1 LATGRFP
8 VLAADQGA
16 AFYGSY
22 NAITTTW
29 GPRFAEWIYPGMLP
43 GEEPRTQLAKRMS
56 EIEADEYWGHKAK
69 QFVRSHWRVIPAMV
83 AAYVVRALLLP
94 QRSAA
99 PNLGSI
105 YTYPEWI
112 FRLGIYAASVVL
124 FIRKP
129 LPLTSWHGLLVAAA
143 ALTTGTTTIL
153 FYGQQRF
160 LYPLTVLLVSFV
172 CCRLLGREEHA

>member
-1 LATGRFP
+1 
-8 VLAADQGA
+8 
-16 AFYGSY
+16 
-22 NAITTTW
+22 
-29 GPRFAEWIYPGMLP
+29 M
-43 GEEPRTQLAKRMS
+43 
-56 EIEADEYWGHKAK
+56 
-69 QFVRSHWRVIPAMV
+69 IPAMLAAHV
-83 AAYVVRALLLP
+83 ARALLLP
-94 QRSAA
+94 QSSAA
-99 PNLGSI
+99 PNRSPI

-172 CCRLLGREEHA
+172 CCRLLRWEAYA